1 MQWRRKRESRP
12 GKRSECQFGVCVSSE
27 RRESKR
33 EIAEEEEGG
42 GVQVAPEA
50 GLIGP
55 GAFQKSRLWTLSYPV
70 ILLLSLFLVF

>member
-42 GVQVAPEA
+42 VQVAPEA

>member
-1 MQWRRKRESRP
+1 VEEKKRISTGEE
-12 GKRSECQFGVCVSSE
+12 KRVSVWCVCVSSE